1 MTRILASFI
10 VIAGLALGACQ
21 QKPAAPTGGLSIPPL
36 SAQTRTLANGL
47 RVYALPDPN
56 TASVSVAVWYDVG
69 SKNDPAGRSGFAHLF
84 EHLMFKAT
92 ANTPPETFDRF
103 TEDVGGFN
111 NASTADDYT
120 NYFETVPANH
130 L

>member
-1 MTRILASFI
+1 MTRILASLI

-21 QKPAAPTGGLSIPPL
+21 PKANTDAAGTAGLSIPPL
-36 SAQTRTLANGL
+36 APQVRTLPNGL

-84 EHLMFKAT
+84 EHL
-92 ANTPPETFDRF
+92 
-103 TEDVGGFN
+103 
-111 NASTADDYT
+111 
-120 NYFETVPANH
+120 
-130 L
+130 